1 MYRATT
7 PTHVFWFNDIDP
19 QTTYTSI
26 LITYAQNDKILLE
39 KTEQDLLFGHEI
51 VKGEIYYRASVKLT
65 QEETSLFSSDLN
77 NSIVIQI
84 RAISNDGIVS
94 ASNKIKIPCL
104 DVLDDKELEPDDQ
117 SGPSPDPGYDT
128 YKGKHVVLPSFETM
142 VLETQGKFMASNVT
156 VLPIQ
161 VYKTTNLSGG
171 ITVFIGGIFN
181 GE

>member
-19 QTTYTSI
+19 QATYTSI

-39 KTEQDLLFGHEI
+39 KTEQDLSFGYEI
-51 VKGEIYYRASVKLT
+51 VKGEICYRALIKLT
-65 QEETSLFSSDLN
+65 QEETSLFSSDPN

-84 RAISNDGIVS
+84 RAINNEGIVS

-104 DVLDDKELEPDDQ
+104 DVLDDRELEPEEY
-117 SGPSPDPGYDT
+117 PDPDPDT
-128 YKGKHVVLPSFETM
+128 YKGKYTVIPSFETTI
-142 VLETQGKFMASNVT
+142 LPTQGKFMTSNVT

-171 ITVFIGGIFN
+171 KTVFIGGIFN